1 MASTSFVSSLL
12 DAAGGPA
19 LLATTLEGADPRVT
33 ARHSH
38 ARGQLFGAMRGLL
51 TVGTRH
57 GQWVVPAIHVVWIP
71 PREPHALRSHGP
83 FAGWSVYLA
92 EPFCAGLPDEPCT
105 MRGSGLLREAVLRAA
120 GWADAPVLDAVQR
133 RLAGVIRDEI
143 RALPREAFG
152 LPLPHDR
159 RLLRIARAIGDQPA
173 DTRSLDDWAAW
184 AGIAPR
190 TLTRRFVAE
199 TGFHFSAWRQRAR
212 LMRALELL
220 AAGTPVTAVALELGY
235 DNLSAFIA
243 MFRRQFGTTPGRY
256 FSA

>member
-1 MASTSFVSSLL
+1 MASASFVSSLL
-12 DAAGGPA
+12 DAADGPA
-19 LLATTLEGADPRVT
+19 LLATTLQGADPRVT
-33 ARHSH
+33 AMHAH
-38 ARGQLFGAMRGLL
+38 ARGQLFGAVRGLL
-51 TVGTRH
+51 SVGTRR

-71 PREPHALRSHGP
+71 PRQPHALRSHGP

-92 EPFCAGLPDEPCT
+92 EPFCAGLPEAPCT

-120 GWADAPVLDAVQR
+120 GWPDAARLDDLQQ
-133 RLAGVIRDEI
+133 RLATVIHDEI
-143 RALPREAFG
+143 RTLPREAFG
-152 LPLPHDR
+152 LPLPQDR
-159 RLLRIARAIGDQPA
+159 RLLRIARAIGDRPD

-220 AAGTPVTAVALELGY
+220 AAGMPVTAVALELGY
-235 DNLSAFIA
+235 GNLSAFIA
-243 MFRRQFGTTPGRY
+243 MFRREFGTTPGRY
-256 FSA
+256 FNA